1 MTVTV
6 DQVKIGF
13 RKFVENE
20 VAYKA
25 TGLTKFLTFFL
36 LPSIDKEVIS
46 LVAKAK
52 ESQMLAEFFT
62 PEGNVIIDEVYSRA
76 VGAVEKSGKIAI
88 DKFQL
93 TLDRS
98 DLEKIYYYI
107 KES

>member
-46 LVAKAK
+46 LISRAKD
-52 ESQMLAEFFT
+52 SQMLAEFFT
-62 PEGNVIIDEVYSRA
+62 PEGNIVIDEVYSRA

-88 DKFQL
+88 EKFQL